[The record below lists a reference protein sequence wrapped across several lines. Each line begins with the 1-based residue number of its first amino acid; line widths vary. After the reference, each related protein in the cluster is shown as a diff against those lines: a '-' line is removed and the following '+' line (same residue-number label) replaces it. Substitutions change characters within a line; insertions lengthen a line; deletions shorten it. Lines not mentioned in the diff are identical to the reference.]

1 MNSTPEQE
9 EQPQQQIRVI
19 QVDRKIANQL
29 GDVWTDLKV
38 ILLKQMKE
46 AAQKKSVQPPQT

>member
-1 MNSTPEQE
+1 MNSVTEQE
-9 EQPQQQIRVI
+9 KPPQQVRII

-46 AAQKKSVQPPQT
+46 KMTKKPVQPPT